1 MIAAKTLAELCK
13 DAYGRAD
20 HSIKHSHAI
29 TETIERHFVVA
40 VRGTDSRTGW
50 LSNFMVW
57 PVTRF
62 RVNVHLGFYNGGTRL
77 FDAIRPDLAARPVIL
92 TGHSKGA
99 AEAVIVAAHLVE
111 LGKPPAAVVLF
122 GAPRCGFQGLKS
134 FLSAVRIANYA
145 NPDDPVTKIPTIL
158 PWCHVREPR
167 MLEDIEGDKMEHG
180 IEKYLVNLPDAPLL
194 DGS

>member
-1 MIAAKTLAELCK
+1 MISHRTLAQLCK

-20 HSIKHSHAI
+20 ISVKHSHAI
-29 TETIERHFVVA
+29 TETIEGHFVA
-40 VRGTDSRTGW
+40 AIRGTDSRTGW

-77 FDAIRPDLAARPVIL
+77 FDAIRPDLAAWPVIL

-111 LGKPPAAVVLF
+111 LGKPPKAVVLF
-122 GAPRCGFQGLKS
+122 GAPRCGFQGLKT
-134 FLSAVRIANYA
+134 FLSAVTIVNYA

-158 PWCHVREPR
+158 PWRDIREPR
-167 MLEDIEGDKMEHG
+167 ILDDIDGDAMEHG
-180 IEKYLVNLPDAPLL
+180 IEKYLVNLPEAPVFE
-194 DGS
+194 GS